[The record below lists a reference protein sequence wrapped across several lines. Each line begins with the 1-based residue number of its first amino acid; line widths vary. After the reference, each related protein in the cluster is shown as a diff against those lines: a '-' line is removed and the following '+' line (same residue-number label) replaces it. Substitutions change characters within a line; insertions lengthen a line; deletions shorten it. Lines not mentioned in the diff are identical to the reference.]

1 MQLRFV
7 RLHRGTDRLRDCL
20 RGCKLGFQQLRVVR
34 AHLPRNLSPLR
45 IESLHCLS
53 LGRNTGMSLTPS
65 PLLGC
70 AVADALGKPFETKPL
85 NHPAI
90 NTWDGESYL
99 PGDYPNLPKP
109 YHDTGEL
116 LNRPGVPTDDT
127 QMSRILARSIT
138 DGSVSVRDGYVEW
151 LRGESFVGA
160 PRGMGG
166 TIRRTL
172 VAHSKGE
179 VPEDCD
185 PTGPCGTGAAMR
197 SGVLG
202 MLDAPLH
209 VIIAMASQDSAHTH
223 PGHPE
228 AKVTAAVMAAAVW
241 YAKTHPLPMGFELYW
256 DLSGFL
262 FKEFNSQYPHSA
274 TVWSLRLVDRLV
286 REAYHRRAVFHQEV
300 LDFPDDGVGVTAS
313 AILVA
318 AIAKNYK
325 SGVGWAIRLGG
336 DTDTRAAMVGTIL
349 GTRFGIGG
357 PKGIPE
363 KWVADLYEA
372 DTIKA
377 EDAILNTPETW
388 AHAPRRDLE

>member
-1 MQLRFV
+1 
-7 RLHRGTDRLRDCL
+7 
-20 RGCKLGFQQLRVVR
+20 
-34 AHLPRNLSPLR
+34 
-45 IESLHCLS
+45 
-53 LGRNTGMSLTPS
+53 MSLTPS

-70 AVADALGKPFETKPL
+70 AVADALGKPFETKPF

-90 NTWDGESYL
+90 NTWDGETYL

-109 YHDTGEL
+109 YQDAGEL

-166 TIRRTL
+166 TIRRSL
-172 VAHSKGE
+172 AAHSKGE
-179 VPEDCD
+179 IPENCD

-209 VIIAMASQDSAHTH
+209 VIITMACRDSALTH

-228 AKVTAAVMAAAVW
+228 AKITAAVMAAAVW
-241 YAKTHPLPMGFELYW
+241 YAKTHPLPTGFELYW

-262 FKEFNSQYPHSA
+262 LSEFAPRYPHSA
-274 TVWSLRLVDRLV
+274 TVWSLRLVDRFV
-286 REAYHRRAVFHQEV
+286 REEYQRWAISGVAD
-300 LDFPDDGVGVTAS
+300 LPDEGVGITAS
-313 AILVA
+313 SILCA
-318 AIAKNYK
+318 TTAKSYK
-325 SGVGWAIRLGG
+325 AGVVRAIRMGG
-336 DTDTRAAMVGTIL
+336 DTDTRGAMVGTIL
-349 GTRFGIGG
+349 GTRFGTGG
-357 PKGIPE
+357 QRGIPE
-363 KWVADLYEA
+363 RLLSGLYEA
-372 DTIKA
+372 DDIVA
-377 EDAILNTPETW
+377 EDQLLNAPNSNWGYRPED
-388 AHAPRRDLE
+388 PS